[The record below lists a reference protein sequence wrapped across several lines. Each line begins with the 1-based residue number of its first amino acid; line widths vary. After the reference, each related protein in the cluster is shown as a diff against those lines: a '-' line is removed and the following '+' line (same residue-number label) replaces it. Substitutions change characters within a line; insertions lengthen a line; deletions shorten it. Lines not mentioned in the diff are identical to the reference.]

1 MSAPIDVLADLSI
14 LANIGEYRDLRES
27 MEKCLRPHERAG
39 FADLLARMG
48 DNHTAV
54 AELIEALS
62 QSRDALADYDGH
74 MSNPD
79 FRGGWDSDVGYAAYQ
94 RAGAALA
101 RVKGGA
107 A

>member
-48 DNHTAV
+48 NNHTAI
-54 AELIEALS
+54 AELIEAIEAT
-62 QSRDALADYDGH
+62 RATRGGIMALAA
-74 MSNPD
+74 
-79 FRGGWDSDVGYAAYQ
+79 SDARVTRLWAV
-94 RAGAALA
+94 LA